1 MKGYRLAVFLTIF
14 FLLYGLLN
22 LYIFSGAF
30 NALQYFLPALWQHVF
45 TGVFLFMVLSYPVG
59 RIFGKWLPAKLA
71 DFLAFAGGLWF
82 AAMLYLIIS
91 LIIVDALALV
101 ISFVPSIEK
110 LIDAIQPEINSG
122 IFLLIST
129 GVIGLIVFGYFNAT
143 SIRIKKLKLKVAK
156 SPPGLE
162 SLHIAFASDI
172 HLGHVIGSKSL
183 GKIISAIN
191 SLDPDLVLFPGDLVD
206 EELKTVI
213 DKGLGK
219 KFMQLKPKY
228 GVFAVTGNHE
238 YISGADK
245 AVAYLSQFGIRFLR
259 DEMIKV
265 ADRFYVAG
273 REDVSITSFYG
284 RKRKTAQELLN
295 GYNPDI
301 PVILMDHQPI
311 SLAEAAAAGVDLQ
324 VSGHTHHGQMW
335 PLSAITKRVFK
346 LSWGYRKIG
355 SSHFYVSSGAGS
367 WGPRVRIGN
376 HPEIVSIK
384 LNFAGQPKV
393 RQSNKP
399 KI

>member
-1 MKGYRLAVFLTIF
+1 MKGYRLAIFLTIF
-14 FLLYGLLN
+14 FLLYGSLN
-22 LYIFSGAF
+22 LYIYFGATS
-30 NALQYFLPALWQHVF
+30 ALQQFLPVLWQHVF
-45 TGVFLFMVLSYPVG
+45 TGVFLFVVLSYPVG
-59 RIFGKWLPAKLA
+59 RVFGKWLPSRLS

-91 LIIVDALALV
+91 LVIIDVSAFV
-101 ISFVPSIEK
+101 ISFNPSVEYFIN
-110 LIDAIQPEINSG
+110 ANRPEINSTL
-122 IFLLIST
+122 FLIISI

-143 SIRIKKLKLKVAK
+143 NPRIKKLELNLNKT
-156 SPPGLE
+156 PPGTK

-183 GKIISAIN
+183 GKIISSIN

-219 KFMQLKPKY
+219 KFMQLNPKY

-238 YISGADK
+238 YIGGADK
-245 AVAYLSQFGIRFLR
+245 AVAYLSTFGIRFLR
-259 DEMIKV
+259 DEMVKV
-265 ADRFYVAG
+265 SDRFYVVG
-273 REDVSITSFYG
+273 REDISITSFYG
-284 RKRKTAQELLN
+284 KKRKTAMELLD
-295 GYNPDI
+295 GYNPEL

-346 LSWGYRKIG
+346 LSWGYLKMG
-355 SSHFYVSSGAGS
+355 NSHFYVSSGAGS

-384 LNFAGQPKV
+384 LNFAG
-393 RQSNKP
+393 
-399 KI
+399 